1 MSTTVSIKAEP
12 LTAEAFAPFGKLIA
26 EPRYLLRCEPGE
38 YTARL
43 HELERAQP
51 LVRRVNRHSDHEQL
65 FVPISGHRLLIT
77 VATEAK
83 ELRAF
88 VNDGTQA
95 WTFGV
100 NVWHNAPRGI
110 DTDDAAVINVQGS
123 QYLAHTEY
131 ADLASP
137 AEVAW

>member
-1 MSTTVSIKAEP
+1 VKVRAEP
-12 LTAEAFAPFGKLIA
+12 LTAEAFAPFGKLVDA
-26 EPRYLLRCEPGE
+26 SQHKLHCEPGE

-43 HELERAQP
+43 HQLERAQP
-51 LVRRVNRHSDHEQL
+51 LVKRVNRHSDHEQL

-77 VATEAK
+77 VANEQK

-100 NVWHNAPRGI
+100 NVWHNAPRGL
-110 DTDDAAVINVQGS
+110 DAEDAAVINVQGS
-123 QYLAHTEY
+123 QFTAHTEY
-131 ADLASP
+131 ADIVGAN
-137 AEVAW
+137 EVAW